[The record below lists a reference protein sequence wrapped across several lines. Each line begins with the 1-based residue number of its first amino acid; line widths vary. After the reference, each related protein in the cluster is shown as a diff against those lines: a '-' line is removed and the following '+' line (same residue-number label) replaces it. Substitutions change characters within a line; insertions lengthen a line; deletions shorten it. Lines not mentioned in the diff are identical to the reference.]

1 MDAQAEARVRRTTA
15 GMVLVTVDVQDARNP
30 AIDTAPALAVE
41 AEHAVEAR
49 IATRGGLDAA
59 HALVRHLHA
68 LAALGTHHAAR
79 AGAAASKNALIDRRA
94 NEAVASR
101 LDANRTDGT
110 MIVRIAEAPRWTG
123 ITESARD
130 AISDA
135 RTGVTNP
142 WKTPEVA

>member
-1 MDAQAEARVRRTTA
+1 
-15 GMVLVTVDVQDARNP
+15 MVLGTVDVFDARDP

-41 AEHAVEAR
+41 AEHAVEAC
-49 IATRGGLDAA
+49 IAARRGLDTALA
-59 HALVRHLHA
+59 LLGYVHALSTVRTVHA
-68 LAALGTHHAAR
+68 GVASP
-79 AGAAASKNALIDRRA
+79 AASKNALIDRRA
-94 NEAVASR
+94 HEAVASR

-110 MIVRIAEAPRWTG
+110 IIVRIAEAPRWTG

-142 WKTPEVA
+142 RKTTEVA

>member
-1 MDAQAEARVRRTTA
+1 LDAQAEARVRRTTA
-15 GMVLVTVDVQDARNP
+15 GMVLGTVDVFDARNP
-30 AIDTAPALAVE
+30 AIDTAPALTRE

-59 HALVRHLHA
+59 HALLRYVHA
-68 LAALGTHHAAR
+68 LSALGTRHDAA
-79 AGAAASKNALIDRRA
+79 AGAAARENALLDRCA
-94 NEAVASR
+94 IEALASR

-142 WKTPEVA
+142 RKTTEVA